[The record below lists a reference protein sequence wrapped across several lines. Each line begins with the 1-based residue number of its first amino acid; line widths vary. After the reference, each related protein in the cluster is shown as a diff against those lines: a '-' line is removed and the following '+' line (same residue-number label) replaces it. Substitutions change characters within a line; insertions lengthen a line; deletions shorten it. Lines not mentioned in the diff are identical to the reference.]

1 MSLKIRLKPHEKVL
15 IGHAVL
21 QNGDKASEFHLEN
34 KVSILREK
42 DIMKEEDAVTPGQRL
57 YFLIQLMYIDGENL
71 PGYHQTYWEQVKEI
85 VAAAHS
91 SQPYLE
97 DISALIRDQDYY
109 HALKAARRFMEYEE
123 FLVSQ
128 ASASP
133 PPPEN

>member
-21 QNGDKASEFHLEN
+21 RNGDKASEFYLEN

-42 DIMKEEDAVTPGQRL
+42 DIMKEEDATTPGQRL

-71 PGYHQTYWEQVKEI
+71 AGYHHTYWEQVREI

-91 SQPYLE
+91 TRPYLE
-97 DISALIRDQDYY
+97 DISALILAQDYY
-109 HALKAARRFMEYEE
+109 HALKAARRFMEYETR
-123 FLVSQ
+123 LVSQ
-128 ASASP
+128 ASVLP
-133 PPPEN
+133 QPGN

>member
-21 QNGDKASEFHLEN
+21 RNGDKASEFHIEN

-42 DIMKEEDAVTPGQRL
+42 DIMRAEDVTTPGQRL

-71 PGYHQTYWEQVKEI
+71 VNYHHAYWDQVKEI

-91 SQPYLE
+91 TSSYLE
-97 DISALIRDQDYY
+97 EMSALILDQDYY
-109 HALKAARRFMEYEE
+109 HALKAARKLMEYEE
-123 FLVSQ
+123 RLVSQ
-128 ASASP
+128 AASLP
-133 PPPEN
+133 PTED